1 MRCVVHRRPLPMDRV
16 RANRHRRTGV
26 GGDAYSNSIRTHA
39 LTVEHAQARTLM
51 QARTCCNDR
60 SACGGRTIHSMMSS
74 FAPSTA
80 ACTGTHAI
88 APSACSGECG

>member
-39 LTVEHAQARTLM
+39 LTVKHAQARTLM

-60 SACGGRTIHSMMSS
+60 SALWRPNHPLHDVILRAEHRSL
-74 FAPSTA
+74 
-80 ACTGTHAI
+80 H
-88 APSACSGECG
+88 